1 MRTGFFQVLDRKK
14 DMINRSGLKV
24 YPGKVEKI
32 LKTHESVADAAVI
45 GHADPVHTEEVVA
58 VIAPASTTLD
68 HDLLAGELQG
78 LCRDHLAP
86 YEVPS
91 KFEFTDQIPRSV
103 LGKVLKKNLRRPP
116 DPPAAAAEPVKEGV
130 AA

>member
-1 MRTGFFQVLDRKK
+1 
-14 DMINRSGLKV
+14 
-24 YPGKVEKI
+24 
-32 LKTHESVADAAVI
+32 
-45 GHADPVHTEEVVA
+45 VHTEEVVA

-68 HDLLAGELQG
+68 HAFCERTAAV
-78 LCRDHLAP
+78 RDHLAP

-116 DPPAAAAEPVKEGV
+116 DPAAAAAEPVKAGV
-130 AA
+130 EA